1 MANEDD
7 GISKSFYGELSLASD
22 DSKVNFSY
30 VTYTNTPT
38 GSINSSG
45 DVVDSWGYDLG
56 FFEYMTVNTFEHY
69 AQKFYFKYSPS
80 DNSYSLMMSDKGT
93 HWIGITNTGYAWKTS
108 DSTRCRHFQLVGE
121 DKTTRLNLS
130 DLTEDTAKV
139 YLVLTSGGTTLC
151 TYSKTT
157 VKNHSWSYLTAP
169 GDKGALFNLKII
181 ERSATW
187 P

>member
-80 DNSYSLMMSDKGT
+80 DNSYSLM
-93 HWIGITNTGYAWKTS
+93 
-108 DSTRCRHFQLVGE
+108 
-121 DKTTRLNLS
+121 
-130 DLTEDTAKV
+130 
-139 YLVLTSGGTTLC
+139 
-151 TYSKTT
+151 
-157 VKNHSWSYLTAP
+157 
-169 GDKGALFNLKII
+169 
-181 ERSATW
+181 
-187 P
+187 

>member
-30 VTYTNTPT
+30 VIYTNTPT
-38 GSINSSG
+38 GNINTSG

-139 YLVLTSGGTTLC
+139 YLFVTSGGTALC

-157 VKNHSWSYLTAP
+157 VKNHSWSYLTTP